1 MQYLPTINSV
11 LRNEQCNDL
20 AMPCLCKALYSLCG
34 DDNNFTASIIEECE
48 EICDNDCP
56 VDCRTLDNIFDVS
69 LSYDTA
75 NDTKALAKAPPLIC
89 PDQFDEYC
97 GLLCLPVCEE
107 YSQVSRD
114 AAKASDVLTVIFI
127 ILGLIGGSVTLV
139 ACIFNREKM

>member
-1 MQYLPTINSV
+1 M
-11 LRNEQCNDL
+11 
-20 AMPCLCKALYSLCG
+20 YSLCG
-34 DDNNFTASIIEECE
+34 DDDNFTAGLMEECE

-56 VDCRTLDNIFDVS
+56 IDCRTLDNIFDVS
-69 LSYDTA
+69 LSCDTA
-75 NDTKALAKAPPLIC
+75 ANGTKTLAKAPPLIC

-139 ACIFNREKM
+139 ACIINREKM